1 MYLVVIYRSKKT
13 EPHEKKK
20 ILCLVPPFI
29 CNAVT
34 LLIWTQ
40 TISILAIFYEEKV
53 NRVLFGKKQPYGTT
67 KMGIGTIF
75 WGFGALIIA
84 LLYVIYPGDAK
95 VSAWWIVLFY
105 AILML
110 GEGFTCP
117 IGYSITAVAAPKA
130 FMTQMM
136 TIWSMSQSTGAA
148 LNTLLTNF
156 YKEGSEIPFFVAI
169 GLGVCAV
176 GAVVAI
182 FSKKLA
188 VGMGLDK
195 NAEA

>member
-1 MYLVVIYRSKKT
+1 M
-13 EPHEKKK
+13 
-20 ILCLVPPFI
+20 
-29 CNAVT
+29 
-34 LLIWTQ
+34 Q
-40 TISILAIFYEEKV
+40 
-53 NRVLFGKKQPYGTT
+53 
-67 KMGIGTIF
+67 
-75 WGFGALIIA
+75 
-84 LLYVIYPGDAK
+84 
-95 VSAWWIVLFY
+95 
-105 AILML
+105 ILML

-136 TIWSMSQSTGAA
+136 TIWSMSTVIQELL

-176 GAVVAI
+176 GVVVAI

>member
-1 MYLVVIYRSKKT
+1 M
-13 EPHEKKK
+13 
-20 ILCLVPPFI
+20 
-29 CNAVT
+29 
-34 LLIWTQ
+34 Q
-40 TISILAIFYEEKV
+40 
-53 NRVLFGKKQPYGTT
+53 
-67 KMGIGTIF
+67 
-75 WGFGALIIA
+75 
-84 LLYVIYPGDAK
+84 
-95 VSAWWIVLFY
+95 
-105 AILML
+105 
-110 GEGFTCP
+110 
-117 IGYSITAVAAPKA
+117 
-130 FMTQMM
+130 
-136 TIWSMSQSTGAA
+136 AA

>member
-1 MYLVVIYRSKKT
+1 MGA
-13 EPHEKKK
+13 
-20 ILCLVPPFI
+20 CPFGI
-29 CNAVT
+29 PFHLKEGELAV
-34 LLIWTQ
+34 
-40 TISILAIFYEEKV
+40 
-53 NRVLFGKKQPYGTT
+53 
-67 KMGIGTIF
+67 
-75 WGFGALIIA
+75 A

-156 YKEGSEIPFFVAI
+156 YKEGSEIRC
-169 GLGVCAV
+169 GCSNLQ
-176 GAVVAI
+176 
-182 FSKKLA
+182 
-188 VGMGLDK
+188 
-195 NAEA
+195 

>member
-1 MYLVVIYRSKKT
+1 
-13 EPHEKKK
+13 
-20 ILCLVPPFI
+20 
-29 CNAVT
+29 
-34 LLIWTQ
+34 
-40 TISILAIFYEEKV
+40 
-53 NRVLFGKKQPYGTT
+53 
-67 KMGIGTIF
+67 
-75 WGFGALIIA
+75 
-84 LLYVIYPGDAK
+84 
-95 VSAWWIVLFY
+95 
-105 AILML
+105 ML

-148 LNTLLTNF
+148 LTNF

>member
-1 MYLVVIYRSKKT
+1 
-13 EPHEKKK
+13 
-20 ILCLVPPFI
+20 
-29 CNAVT
+29 
-34 LLIWTQ
+34 
-40 TISILAIFYEEKV
+40 
-53 NRVLFGKKQPYGTT
+53 
-67 KMGIGTIF
+67 
-75 WGFGALIIA
+75 
-84 LLYVIYPGDAK
+84 
-95 VSAWWIVLFY
+95 
-105 AILML
+105 
-110 GEGFTCP
+110 
-117 IGYSITAVAAPKA
+117 
-130 FMTQMM
+130 MTQMM

-169 GLGVCAV
+169 GVGVCAG

>member
-1 MYLVVIYRSKKT
+1 
-13 EPHEKKK
+13 
-20 ILCLVPPFI
+20 
-29 CNAVT
+29 
-34 LLIWTQ
+34 
-40 TISILAIFYEEKV
+40 
-53 NRVLFGKKQPYGTT
+53 
-67 KMGIGTIF
+67 MGIGTIF

-156 YKEGSEIPFFVAI
+156 YKEGSEVPFFI
-169 GLGVCAV
+169 GI

>member
-1 MYLVVIYRSKKT
+1 MDKTRKETAIRNHKDGYR
-13 EPHEKKK
+13 
-20 ILCLVPPFI
+20 
-29 CNAVT
+29 NN
-34 LLIWTQ
+34 LL
-40 TISILAIFYEEKV
+40 
-53 NRVLFGKKQPYGTT
+53 GT
-67 KMGIGTIF
+67 
-75 WGFGALIIA
+75 WSLIIA

-169 GLGVCAV
+169 GLGVCAI